1 MKTLLKLLGFL
12 AVLAVAALLFI
23 FSGVYDVSASNP
35 DSGLIAWA
43 LQTTQSRSVHRAY
56 ERLEGKVQIPRL
68 DDPQA
73 VRTGLIHY
81 HEMCVTCHGAP
92 GVKISEIGQGLNPY
106 PPELAA
112 RAAEAEPLETFWIV
126 KNGIKMTGM
135 PAFGATHSDDE
146 IWAIV
151 AFLNRMPKLS
161 PQEYQALVRQA
172 GLGQPGEEPGGTAGE
187 AQPSEHHH
195 THPPGT
201 PPHRD

>member
-1 MKTLLKLLGFL
+1 MKTLLSFLGFL

-68 DDPQA
+68 DKPQT

-112 RAAEAEPLETFWIV
+112 RAAEDEPLETFWIV

-187 AQPSEHHH
+187 AQPSGHHH

-201 PPHRD
+201 PPH

>member
-1 MKTLLKLLGFL
+1 MKTLLSFLGFL

-68 DDPQA
+68 DKPQT

-112 RAAEAEPLETFWIV
+112 RAAEDEPLETFWIV

-187 AQPSEHHH
+187 AQPSGHHH

-201 PPHRD
+201 PPHQD